1 MIRTIPQG
9 NLDINNR
16 IASQNTGLHST
27 LDTVVDSR
35 DVFLRDGTAN
45 DGVDELVTLA
55 GLVGLDLD
63 LNMTILALTT
73 GLTCVLGLLVG
84 LFADG
89 LTVSNLRC
97 THVCFN
103 LELTQQTVNDD
114 LQVQLAHT
122 GDDGL
127 TGLFVSVGLEGRIL
141 FGQLCQRDAHLLV
154 AGLGLRLDGN
164 ADNRLGEL
172 HGLQND
178 GMILITQSVTG
189 SGVLQTDNSSD
200 ITCVAAVDILA
211 VVRMHLQDAA
221 HTLLAVLHG
230 VVDSGTCLNLTGV
243 NTEVCQLTNERVG
256 SDLEGQSCEGSV
268 VGRRTGLLFLSLGIH
283 ALDVRDIGRSGHIV
297 NDSVQQLLDTTVL
310 VGRTADNGNQR
321 VSDGLL
327 ADRSLQ
333 LGTGD
338 LLALEVLFHELF
350 VVLSNSLDQNVVV
363 LLGLLT
369 HILGD
374 GLSAHVVAHVV
385 VVDLSVHIDQVNDTA
400 EGILLTD
407 RQLDCH
413 AVCVQTIVQHLDAAE
428 EVGTHGVHLVDVHH
442 TGNLVLVSLTP
453 NGLRLRLNTAL
464 CSQNGHR
471 TVQHAQGTLDLNSEV
486 HVARGVDDVDAVT
499 VLLECNRILLGLRVA
514 PVAGGSSGSDG
525 DTTLLLLN
533 HPVHGSAAIMNFA
546 DLVVD
551 TGVVQNTLGSSSFT
565 SINVG
570 HNADISRHLKR
581 NFSGCSHEINLLQN
595 RSITEMSESLVSLCH
610 LVSILT
616 LLHGVT
622 SVVGSIHDF
631 SSQTL
636 SHGLLTTAAAVGSQ
650 PAQTQGLAASR
661 ADFQRNLVV
670 STANAAGLALEAGH
684 DVLHRLLESLQRIVA
699 GLLLNH
705 GESFVNDLLSDALLA
720 IQHNAVDQT
729 SDHLGIV
736 NRIS

>member
-9 NLDINNR
+9 DLDINNR
-16 IASQNTGLHST
+16 IASQNAGLHST

-35 DVFLRDGTAN
+35 DVFLRDRAAN

-63 LNMTILALTT
+63 LNVTVLALTT

-84 LFADG
+84 LLADG
-89 LTVSNLRC
+89 LTVSNLGC
-97 THVCFN
+97 THVCLN

-114 LQVQLAHT
+114 LQMQLAHT
-122 GDDGL
+122 SNDGL
-127 TGLFVSVGLEGRIL
+127 TGLFIGVGLEGRIL
-141 FGQLCQRDAHLLV
+141 FCQLCQRDAHLLV
-154 AGLGLRLDGN
+154 TSLGLRLDGN
-164 ADNRLGEL
+164 ADNGLGEL

-178 GMILITQSVTG
+178 GMVLITQSITSG
-189 SGVLQTDNSSD
+189 GVLQTDNSSD

-211 VVRMHLQDAA
+211 VVGVHLQDAA
-221 HTLLAVLHG
+221 HTLLVVLHG
-230 VVDSGTCLNLTGV
+230 VVDGSTSLNLTGV

-268 VGRRTGLLFLSLGIH
+268 VGRRTGLLLFGLRIH
-283 ALDVRDIGRSGHIV
+283 TLDVLDIGRCGHIV
-297 NDSVQQLLDTTVL
+297 NDSVQQLLHAAVL
-310 VGRTADNGNQR
+310 VGRTTDNGNQ
-321 VSDGLL
+321 SICNGLL
-327 ADRSLQ
+327 ADSSLQ
-333 LGTGD
+333 FLTGD
-338 LLALEVLFHELF
+338 LLALEVLLHQLF
-350 VVLSNSLDQNVVV
+350 VVLGNSLDQNVTV
-363 LLGLLT
+363 LFSLLD

-374 GLSAHVVAHVV
+374 RLGAHVVAHIV
-385 VVDLSVHIDQVNDTA
+385 VVDLSVHIDQVNDTT

-407 RQLDCH
+407 GQLNGH
-413 AVCVQTIVQHLDAAE
+413 AVGMQTIVQHLDAAE
-428 EVGTHGVHLVDVHH
+428 EVSTHGIHLVDVHH
-442 TGNLVLVSLTP
+442 TGDLVLVSLTP
-453 NGLRLRLNTAL
+453 DGLRLRLDTAL
-464 CSQNGHR
+464 SSQNGHR
-471 TVQHAQGTLDLNSEV
+471 TVQHAQRTLNLNSEV

-499 VLLECNRILLGLRVA
+499 VLLECDRILLGLRVA

-551 TGVVQNTLGSSSFT
+551 AGVVQNTLGSRSLT
-565 SINVG
+565 SIDVG

-595 RSITEMSESLVSLCH
+595 RSITEMCESLVSFCH
-610 LVSILT
+610 LVSVLT

-622 SVVGSIHDF
+622 SVVGSIHDL

-636 SHGLLTTAAAVGSQ
+636 CHGLLTTAAAVGSQ
-650 PAQTQGLAASR
+650 PAQTQSLAAGG
-661 ADFQRNLVV
+661 ADLQGNLVV
-670 STANAAGLALEAGH
+670 SATNTAGLALEAGH

-699 GLLLNH
+699 SLLLNH
-705 GESFVNDLLSDALLA
+705 GESFINDLLSDALLA
-720 IQHNAVDQT
+720 IQHDAVDQT

>member
-1 MIRTIPQG
+1 M
-9 NLDINNR
+9 
-16 IASQNTGLHST
+16 
-27 LDTVVDSR
+27 TV
-35 DVFLRDGTAN
+35 
-45 DGVDELVTLA
+45 
-55 GLVGLDLD
+55 
-63 LNMTILALTT
+63 LALTT

-89 LTVSNLRC
+89 LTVSNLGS
-97 THVCFN
+97 THVCLD
-103 LELTQQTVNDD
+103 LELTQQTVNND
-114 LQVQLAHT
+114 LQMQLAHT
-122 GDDGL
+122 SNDGL
-127 TGLFVSVGLEGRIL
+127 AGLFIGVGLEGRIL

-154 AGLGLRLDGN
+154 TGLGLRLDSN
-164 ADNRLGEL
+164 ADNGLGEL

-178 GMILITQSVTG
+178 GMILITQSITSG
-189 SGVLQTDNSSD
+189 GVLQTDNSSN

-211 VVRMHLQDAA
+211 VVGVHLQDAA

-268 VGRRTGLLFLSLGIH
+268 VGRRTGLLLFGLRIH
-283 ALDVRDIGRSGHIV
+283 TLDVLDIGRCGHIV
-297 NDSVQQLLDTTVL
+297 NDSVQQLLHAAVL
-310 VGRTADNGNQR
+310 VGRTTDNGDQSVRN
-321 VSDGLL
+321 GLL
-327 ADRSLQ
+327 ADSSLQ
-333 LGTGD
+333 FLTGD
-338 LLALEVLFHELF
+338 LLTLEVLLHELF
-350 VVLSNSLDQNVVV
+350 VVLSNSLDQNVVI

-369 HILGD
+369 HILRDLLG
-374 GLSAHVVAHVV
+374 AHVVAHVV

-413 AVCVQTIVQHLDAAE
+413 AVGVQTIVQHLDAAE
-428 EVGTHGVHLVDVHH
+428 EVSTHGVHLVDVHH
-442 TGNLVLVSLTP
+442 TGDFVLISLTP
-453 NGLRLRLNTAL
+453 DGLRLRLDTAL
-464 CSQNGHR
+464 SSQNGHR
-471 TVQHAQGTLDLNSEV
+471 TVQHAQGTLNLNSEV

-551 TGVVQNTLGSSSFT
+551 TGVVQNTLGSSSLT

-595 RSITEMSESLVSLCH
+595 RSITEMSESLVGFCH

-622 SVVGSIHDF
+622 SVVGSIHDL
-631 SSQTL
+631 SSQAL
-636 SHGLLTTAAAVGSQ
+636 GHGLLTTAAAVSSQ
-650 PAQTQGLAASR
+650 PAQAQSLPASGADLQG
-661 ADFQRNLVV
+661 NLVV
-670 STANAAGLALEAGH
+670 STTNAAGLALEAGH

-705 GESFVNDLLSDALLA
+705 GESLVNDLLSDALLA

>member
-1 MIRTIPQG
+1 
-9 NLDINNR
+9 
-16 IASQNTGLHST
+16 
-27 LDTVVDSR
+27 
-35 DVFLRDGTAN
+35 
-45 DGVDELVTLA
+45 
-55 GLVGLDLD
+55 
-63 LNMTILALTT
+63 
-73 GLTCVLGLLVG
+73 
-84 LFADG
+84 
-89 LTVSNLRC
+89 
-97 THVCFN
+97 
-103 LELTQQTVNDD
+103 
-114 LQVQLAHT
+114 
-122 GDDGL
+122 
-127 TGLFVSVGLEGRIL
+127 
-141 FGQLCQRDAHLLV
+141 
-154 AGLGLRLDGN
+154 
-164 ADNRLGEL
+164 
-172 HGLQND
+172 
-178 GMILITQSVTG
+178 
-189 SGVLQTDNSSD
+189 
-200 ITCVAAVDILA
+200 
-211 VVRMHLQDAA
+211 MHLQDAA
-221 HTLLAVLHG
+221 HTLLVVLHG

-243 NTEVCQLTNERVG
+243 NTEVCQLTNERVS
-256 SDLEGQSCEGSV
+256 SDLEGQSCEGCV
-268 VGRRTGLLFLSLGIH
+268 VGRRTGLLLFGLRIH
-283 ALDVRDIGRSGHIV
+283 TLDVLDIGRCGHIV
-297 NDSVQQLLDTTVL
+297 NDSVQQLLHAAVL
-310 VGRTADNGNQR
+310 VGRTTDNGNQ
-321 VSDGLL
+321 SICNGLL
-327 ADRSLQ
+327 ADSSLQ
-333 LGTGD
+333 FLTSD
-338 LLALEVLFHELF
+338 LLTLEVLFHQYF
-350 VVLSNSLDQNVVV
+350 VVLGNSLDQNVTV
-363 LLGLLT
+363 LFSLLD

-374 GLSAHVVAHVV
+374 RFGAHVVAHVV

-407 RQLDCH
+407 GQLDCH

-428 EVGTHGVHLVDVHH
+428 EVSTHGIHLVDVHH
-442 TGNLVLVSLTP
+442 AGDLVLVSLTP
-453 NGLRLRLNTAL
+453 DGLRLRLDTAL
-464 CSQNGHR
+464 SSQNGHR

-486 HVARGVDDVDAVT
+486 HVARSVDDVDAVT
-499 VLLECNRILLGLRVA
+499 VLLECDRILLGLRVA

-546 DLVVD
+546 DLVID
-551 TGVVQNTLGSSSFT
+551 AGVVQNTLGSRSLT
-565 SINVG
+565 SIDVG

-595 RSITEMSESLVSLCH
+595 RSITEMSESLVGFCH

-650 PAQTQGLAASR
+650 PAQTQSLAASR

-705 GESFVNDLLSDALLA
+705 GESLVNDLLSDALLA

>member
-9 NLDINNR
+9 DLDINNR
-16 IASQNTGLHST
+16 IACQNAGLHST
-27 LDTVVDSR
+27 LNTVVDSR
-35 DVFLRDGTAN
+35 DVFLRDSAAN
-45 DGVDELVTLA
+45 DGVDELVTLT

-63 LNMTILALTT
+63 LNVTVLALTT

-84 LFADG
+84 LLADG
-89 LTVSNLRC
+89 LTVSDLRC
-97 THVCFN
+97 ADVRLD
-103 LELTQQTVNDD
+103 LELTEQTVNND
-114 LQVQLAHT
+114 LQMQLAHT
-122 GDDGL
+122 SNDGL
-127 TGLFVSVGLEGRIL
+127 AGLFIGVGLEGRIL

-154 AGLGLRLDGN
+154 ASLGLGLNCN
-164 ADNRLGEL
+164 ADNGLGEL

-178 GMILITQSVTG
+178 GMILITQSITSG
-189 SGVLQTDNSSD
+189 GVLQTNNSSD

-211 VVRMHLQDAA
+211 VIGVHLQDAA
-221 HTLLAVLHG
+221 HTLLVVLHG
-230 VVDSGTCLNLTGV
+230 VVNSSTCLNLTGV
-243 NTEVCQLTNERVG
+243 HTEVCQLTNKRVG
-256 SDLEGQSCEGSV
+256 SDLESQSCEGSV
-268 VGRRTGLLFLSLGIH
+268 VRRRTGLLFLSLGIH

-297 NDSVQQLLDTTVL
+297 NDSVQQLLHTAVL

-338 LLALEVLFHELF
+338 LLALKVLFHELF
-350 VVLSNSLDQNVVV
+350 VVLSNSLDQDVVI
-363 LLGLLT
+363 LLSLLT
-369 HILGD
+369 HILGN
-374 GLSAHVVAHVV
+374 GLGTHIVAHVI

-407 RQLDCH
+407 RQLDGH
-413 AVCVQTIVQHLDAAE
+413 AVGVQTIMQHLDAAE
-428 EVGTHGVHLVDVHH
+428 EVSTHGVHLVDVHH
-442 TGNLVLVSLTP
+442 TGDFVFISLTP
-453 NGLRLRLNTAL
+453 NGLRLRLDTTL
-464 CSQNGHR
+464 CGQNGHR
-471 TVQHAQGTLDLNSEV
+471 TVQNAQRALDLNSEV
-486 HVARGVDDVDAVT
+486 HVARSVDNVDAVT
-499 VLLECNRILLGLRVA
+499 ILLERNRILLGLGVR

-546 DLVVD
+546 DLVQD
-551 TGVVQNTLGSSSFT
+551 TLGSGRLAGIDMS
-565 SINVG
+565 

-595 RSITEMSESLVSLCH
+595 RSITEMCESLVSFCH
-610 LVSILT
+610 LVSVLT

-650 PAQTQGLAASR
+650 PAQTQSLAASG
-661 ADFQRNLVV
+661 ADLQGNLVV
-670 STANAAGLALEAGH
+670 SATNTAGLALEAGH

-705 GESFVNDLLSDALLA
+705 GESLVNDLLSDALLA
-720 IQHNAVDQT
+720 IQHHAVDQAG
-729 SDHLGIV
+729 DHLGIV